1 MPSASPPNTPPIHF
15 SGYIV
20 PEESLSDAIHYVGD
34 FPIKE
39 SSKMTQALVG
49 ATFIQPAIVDYHG
62 SKAIVFAFAVRG
74 DPSF

>member
-1 MPSASPPNTPPIHF
+1 MTPPIHF

-20 PEESLSDAIHYVGD
+20 PEESRSEAVHYVGD

-49 ATFIQPAIVDYHG
+49 ATFIQPAIVDYQG

-74 DPSF
+74 VKVSDFLSNE